1 MGNLYE
7 ASNGHMVARQ
17 SKVSLPWLDVRVF
30 YVRISKCEI
39 DDSAPEFLTVNHIP
53 LDPDTLLEV
62 NGVRTS
68 IYSDGATTILPRDR
82 LDKKSEEATFV
93 STDSIRMTGN
103 RHGQRW
109 SMSCES
115 DIVASTGF
123 FKGRQFMGPESTSP
137 SIEVYI
143 AGSFSGTPIILTKT
157 LLLGLWKKHARKGL
171 LDSRPEYE
179 ATEDQKNNPPP
190 RFSFQIRWLENTIL
204 VVAQAH
210 VVKLQDP
217 DIQPLEL

>member
-17 SKVSLPWLDVRVF
+17 SKVSLPWLD
-30 YVRISKCEI
+30 
-39 DDSAPEFLTVNHIP
+39 
-53 LDPDTLLEV
+53 
-62 NGVRTS
+62 
-68 IYSDGATTILPRDR
+68 
-82 LDKKSEEATFV
+82 
-93 STDSIRMTGN
+93 
-103 RHGQRW
+103 RW

-157 LLLGLWKKHARKGL
+157 SLLGLWKKHARKGL
-171 LDSRPEYE
+171 LDSIPEYE

-190 RFSFQIRWLENTIL
+190 RFSFQVPTSDRVFFMLYAFQNG
-204 VVAQAH
+204 V
-210 VVKLQDP
+210 
-217 DIQPLEL
+217 